1 LKQFKKF
8 ISIFILFIL
17 VSPAKSSHLV
27 GGFITYRFL
36 GNNGTNSQYRVTI
49 LAYRDC
55 AKDGTLD
62 EILFDDDIK
71 LCVYRGNKR
80 LYSDYTVKLLS
91 RKKVDPV
98 GNTNCPEI
106 ASACLEQGIYETTI
120 TLPNSTTNYHLKWER
135 CCRNTQNNLQD
146 QFGMAYQG
154 QTYYATIPP
163 SSLQNSSPYFL
174 EVPVPFICRNDTTT
188 LRNRAIDPDG
198 DSLSFKFVT
207 PWQGADDKTPQILTC
222 ADPMTSFLDVDY
234 RNGFSATK
242 PFGNS
247 GLASIDAYN
256 GLTTFM
262 SPTAGRFAVAIEVTE
277 WRNGMAISTI
287 RLDLQILVINC
298 SPNNKPALKYQK
310 GSRFWS
316 LEPGEVFCTEVT
328 GFDSKDTN
336 QIITLRAFGDI
347 ISGSANYTGT
357 KASLQPATNANKKS
371 VTSTFCWTPD
381 CNINYLDT
389 YRVIFEAFDNG
400 CPGKFVNEN
409 VLISIKPFKP
419 LESVSGPKSSCQ
431 QKTGLTYSVNN
442 RNWLNKLKWR
452 ITNGT
457 IVGSDTGNSVTVNW
471 GIADTG
477 YLVLD
482 VTSRWGCP
490 SPSKVFKVVLLKS
503 PDKPQMS
510 GLDSVCINQKVYN
523 YRVSPITGIT
533 SNWRVLGGTI
543 QGGVNQGRAID
554 VVWDFTNY
562 SPGMVIVYD
571 VNEGGC
577 SSPEDTI
584 IVHGV
589 PVIKPKIIGP
599 TSVCPNNDNIIYEI
613 ENREWKATY
622 TWSAAGARMETSNV
636 NGIVSID
643 WGSLGLGKVIVQ
655 STSRYG
661 CTDTSE
667 LLVVKSHNLIGQ
679 PPIGDSIL
687 CELTTGVPYNVRPV
701 SGETYAWTIAG
712 GTIASGQATDKITT
726 IWGTAGNAWVG
737 VQATAYDSIA
747 KMPCLSKVY
756 KLNIVLHPIPSG
768 NLFPQKPLPE
778 QCESAGNWFDAVTWT
793 LAIKDSVEVQI
804 TGANYRIIKQAVS
817 ASQETKTLQISL
829 NTPGTFNIRARVIS
843 QYGCVGPYD
852 NSSLTINPKPKN
864 TKLAGDSVICS
875 PVKQNSTYNASGVTG
890 SSYDWNI
897 QGGQFVIPPAN
908 GNSAQVEWDTLAPKR
923 RLRVFEVSDKMC
935 PGDSL
940 VWNVFFDKPFL
951 TSKWVTVT
959 PPPLLDG
966 QILVHY
972 QLLNAPRNTQAI
984 QIQRKPFG
992 FANFWNVGSSN
1003 AVDSLFTD
1011 FSAKPDQMAY
1021 DYRAYVLNLCG
1032 DTIFS
1037 NINTSVWLTG
1047 SKVGPLKM
1055 AFTFTPYLGWSNG
1068 VERYELYREL
1078 ANGGG
1083 YVLYQTY
1090 GNALTDSI
1098 ENGADGYTQR
1108 FRIKAYERN
1117 GYRISWS
1124 NDIELNYDPI
1134 MFVPNAFTPDGKGLN
1149 EVFKPSISGM
1159 KEYKMVIYNRWGQKL
1174 FETKDANQ
1182 GWDGTVSGDPAHDG
1196 VYVYTIEFTDYRDK
1210 IYQFSGT
1217 IHLLR

>member
-1 LKQFKKF
+1 M
-8 ISIFILFIL
+8 

-49 LAYRDC
+49 FAYRDC
-55 AKDGTLD
+55 SRDGTAD
-62 EILFDDDIK
+62 EVPFDDDIK

-80 LYSDYTVKLLS
+80 YYSDYTIKLLS

-106 ASACLEQGIYETTI
+106 ASACLEQGIYETTLV
-120 TLPNSTTNYHLKWER
+120 LPNSTTGYHLKWER

-146 QFGMAYQG
+146 QFGTAYQG

-163 SSLQNSSPYFL
+163 TSLQNSSPYFL

-188 LRNRAIDPDG
+188 LRNRAVDPDG
-198 DSLSFKFVT
+198 DSLSFKLVT
-207 PWQGADDKTPQILTC
+207 PWQGANNNDPVIVTC
-222 ADPMTSFLDVDY
+222 SDPMSNFIDVDY
-234 RNGFSATK
+234 KNGFSATR
-242 PFGNS
+242 PFGNN
-247 GLASIDAYN
+247 GIAKIDAYN
-256 GLTTFM
+256 GLTTLM

-277 WRNGMAISTI
+277 WRSGIAISTI

-310 GSRFWS
+310 GSRFWT
-316 LEPGEVFCTEVT
+316 LEPGESFCTEVT
-328 GFDSKDTN
+328 GFDAKDTN

-357 KASLQPATNANKKS
+357 KATFQPVANANKKS

-381 CNINYLDT
+381 CNINFLDT

-400 CPGKFVNEN
+400 CPAKFVNEN
-409 VLISIKPFKP
+409 VLIAIKPFKP
-419 LESVSGPKSSCQ
+419 LESVTGPKAACQ
-431 QKTGLTYSVNN
+431 LQQGLKYSISN
-442 RNWLNKLKWR
+442 RNWLNKIKWR
-452 ITNGT
+452 ITNGA

-471 GIADTG
+471 GSSDTG

-490 SPSKVFKVVLLKS
+490 APSKVFKVLLLKAPS
-503 PDKPQMS
+503 KPKIL
-510 GLDSVCINQKVYN
+510 GEDSVCIKQKNYTYSVNPTSGVTYN
-523 YRVSPITGIT
+523 WSVF
-533 SNWRVLGGTI
+533 GGNI
-543 QGGVNQGRAID
+543 QGSGNQGDFVNIN
-554 VVWDFTNY
+554 WDFAAQN
-562 SPGMVIVYD
+562 PGIIVVYGE
-571 VNEGGC
+571 NEGGC
-577 SSPEDTI
+577 QSPSDTF
-584 IVHGV
+584 IVRGV
-589 PVIKPKIIGP
+589 PVIKPIIDGP
-599 TSVCPNNDNIIYEI
+599 NSVCPNNDNILYEI
-613 ENREWKATY
+613 KNMEWRATY
-622 TWSAAGARMETSNV
+622 TWTATGARMETSNV
-636 NGIVSID
+636 NGEVRID
-643 WGSLGLGKVIVQ
+643 WGSLGLGKVIAQ
-655 STSRYG
+655 ITSRFG
-661 CTDTSE
+661 CIDTSE
-667 LLVVKSHNLIGQ
+667 LVVVKSHNLIGQ
-679 PPIGDSIL
+679 PPQGDSSL
-687 CELTTGVPYNVRPV
+687 CELTNGVPYFVNQI
-701 SGETYAWTIAG
+701 SGETYAWTISG
-712 GTIASGQATDKITT
+712 GSIASGQATDKITAD
-726 IWGTAGNAWVG
+726 WGVAGNAWVG
-737 VQATAYDSIA
+737 VQATAYDPIA
-747 KMPCLSKVY
+747 QKPCLSKVY
-756 KLNIVLHPIPSG
+756 KLNVVLYPIPSG
-768 NLFPQKPLPE
+768 NLFAQKPLPE
-778 QCESAGNWFDAVTWT
+778 QCESAGNWFNAVTWN

-804 TGANYRIIKQAVS
+804 TGANYRIIKQPVS

-829 NTPGTFNIRARVIS
+829 NTPGTYTVRARVIS

-852 NSSLTINPKPKN
+852 NTSLTINPKPKN
-864 TKLAGDSVICS
+864 TKLSGDSIICS
-875 PVKQNSTYNASGVTG
+875 PVNSSSVYLVSGVSG
-890 SSYDWNI
+890 STFNWNVY
-897 QGGQFVIPPAN
+897 GGKFALPPAN
-908 GNSAQVEWDTLAPKR
+908 GNSAQVEWDTLAAQR

-940 VWNVFFDKPFL
+940 VWNVFFDKPAL

-972 QLLNAPRNTQAI
+972 QLLNAPRNTQPI

-992 FANFWNVGSSN
+992 FSNFWDVGSSN
-1003 AVDSLFTD
+1003 ALDSVYTD

-1037 NINTSVWLTG
+1037 NVNTSILLTG
-1047 SKVGPLKM
+1047 AKVGPLRM
-1055 AFTFTPYLGWSNG
+1055 AFTFTPYLGWANG

-1078 ANGGG
+1078 AKGGG

-1090 GNALTDSI
+1090 GNPISDSF
-1098 ENGADGYTQR
+1098 ENGSDGYTQK

-1149 EVFKPSISGM
+1149 EIFKPSISGQ
-1159 KEYKMVIYNRWGQKL
+1159 KEYRMAVFNRWGQKL
-1174 FETKDANQ
+1174 FETSDANV
-1182 GWDGTVSGDPAHDG
+1182 GWDGNVSGEPAQDG
-1196 VYVYTIEFTDYRDK
+1196 IYVYTIEFSDFRDK

>member
-1 LKQFKKF
+1 M
-8 ISIFILFIL
+8 I
-17 VSPAKSSHLV
+17 SPAKSSHLV

-49 LAYRDC
+49 FAYRDC
-55 AKDGTLD
+55 SRDGTAD
-62 EILFDDDIK
+62 EVPFDDDIK

-80 LYSDYTVKLLS
+80 YYTDYTIKLLS

-120 TLPNSTTNYHLKWER
+120 TLPNSTSGYHLKWER

-146 QFGMAYQG
+146 QFGTAYQG

-163 SSLQNSSPYFL
+163 TSLQNSSPYFL
-174 EVPVPFICRNDTTT
+174 EVPVPFICRNDTTS
-188 LRNRAIDPDG
+188 LRNRAVDPDG
-198 DSLSFKFVT
+198 DSLSFKLVT
-207 PWQGADDKTPQILTC
+207 PWQGADNNDPVITNC
-222 ADPMTSFLDVDY
+222 SDPMSSFNDVDY
-234 RNGFSATK
+234 KSGYSATK

-247 GLASIDAYN
+247 GIAKIDAYN

-277 WRNGMAISTI
+277 WRNGIAISTI

-310 GSRFWS
+310 GSRFWT
-316 LEPGEVFCTEVT
+316 LEPGEVFCTDVT

-357 KASLQPATNANKKS
+357 KATLQPTANANKKS

-381 CNINYLDT
+381 CNINVQDT

-400 CPGKFVNEN
+400 CPAKFINEN

-419 LESVSGPKSSCQ
+419 LEAVNGVKSSCQ
-431 QKTGLTYSVNN
+431 QQTGLKYSVSN

-457 IVGSDTGNSVTVNW
+457 IDGSDTGNTVTVNW

-490 SPSKVFKVVLLKS
+490 SPSKIYKVVLLKS
-503 PDKPQMS
+503 PPKPTIT
-510 GLDSVCINQKVYN
+510 GEDSVCINQNAYTYSVTPTTSVTYN
-523 YRVSPITGIT
+523 
-533 SNWRVLGGTI
+533 WKVLGGNI
-543 QGGVNQGRAID
+543 QGGVSQGNSANIIF
-554 VVWDFTNY
+554 DFATEN
-562 SPGMVIVYD
+562 PAMVIAFGE
-571 VNEGGC
+571 NEGGC
-577 SSPEDTI
+577 LSPSDTF
-584 IVHGV
+584 IVH
-589 PVIKPKIIGP
+589 PAPIIDPSISGP
-599 TSVCPNNDNIIYEI
+599 ISVCPNNDNIIYEV
-613 ENREWKATY
+613 ENREWKGNY
-622 TWSAAGARMETSNV
+622 TWSADGARMENNLG
-636 NGIVSID
+636 NGKVSID
-643 WGSLGLGKVIVQ
+643 WGSLGLGKVIVKL
-655 STSRYG
+655 TTRFG
-661 CTDTSE
+661 CIDTVQ
-667 LLVVKSHNLIGQ
+667 LTVVKSHNLIGQ
-679 PPIGDSIL
+679 PPLGDSVF
-687 CELTTGVPYNVRPV
+687 CELTKGVPYFVKQI
-701 SGETYAWTIAG
+701 SGETYAWTIQG
-712 GTIASGQATDKITT
+712 GTIASGQATDKITAD
-726 IWGTAGNAWVG
+726 WGVAGNAWVG
-737 VQATAYDSIA
+737 VQATAYDPIA
-747 KMPCLSKVY
+747 KKPCSSKVY
-756 KLNIVLHPIPSG
+756 KLNVVLNPIPSG
-768 NLFPQKPLPE
+768 SLFPQKPLPE
-778 QCESAGNWFDAVTWT
+778 QCESSGNWFDAVSWNM
-793 LAIKDSVEVQI
+793 AIKDSVDVQV
-804 TGANYRIIKQAVS
+804 TGTNFRIVKQNVS
-817 ASQETKTLQISL
+817 ASQEKKTLQILLS
-829 NTPGTFNIRARVIS
+829 TPGTFQIKARVIS
-843 QYGCVGPYD
+843 QFGCVGPYD
-852 NSSLTINPKPKN
+852 NTELTVNPKPKS
-864 TKLAGDSVICS
+864 TKLEGDSVICS
-875 PVKQNSTYNASGVTG
+875 PVIQNSSYSVSGSAG
-890 SSYDWNI
+890 SSFDWNVY
-897 QGGQFVIPPAN
+897 GGKFVIPHAN
-908 GNSAQVEWDTLAPKR
+908 SNSALVEWDTLAALRK
-923 RLRVFEVSDKMC
+923 LRVIEISDKNC
-935 PGDSL
+935 PGDST
-940 VWNVFFDKPFL
+940 VWNIFFDKPFL

-959 PPPLLDG
+959 PPPLKDG

-972 QLLNAPRNTQAI
+972 QLLNAPRNTMPI

-992 FANFWNVGSSN
+992 FANFWNVGSGDMM
-1003 AVDSLFTD
+1003 DSVYTD

-1021 DYRAYVLNLCG
+1021 DYRAYVLNQCG

-1037 NINTSVWLTG
+1037 NVNTSILLTG

-1055 AFTFTPYLGWSNG
+1055 AFTFTPYLGWANG

-1090 GNALTDSI
+1090 NNVISDSFD
-1098 ENGADGYTQR
+1098 NGSDGYTQR

-1117 GYRISWS
+1117 GYRVSWS

-1149 EVFKPSISGM
+1149 ETFKPSISGM
-1159 KEYKMVIYNRWGQKL
+1159 KDYKMAIYTRWGQKI
-1174 FETKDANQ
+1174 FETKNPDE
-1182 GWDGTVSGDPAHDG
+1182 GWDGTASGSLAQDG
-1196 VYVYTIEFTDYRDK
+1196 VYVYTIEFTDFRDK
-1210 IYQFSGT
+1210 LYQFSGT